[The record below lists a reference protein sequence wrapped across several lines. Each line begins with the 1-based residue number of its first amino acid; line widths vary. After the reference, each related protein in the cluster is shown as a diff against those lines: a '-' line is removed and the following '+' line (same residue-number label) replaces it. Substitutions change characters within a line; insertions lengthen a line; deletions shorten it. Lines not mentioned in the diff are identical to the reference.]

1 MRNNLETA
9 ELSGICE
16 IIWKMQNELS
26 GDLLCL
32 ENAKQ
37 NVRKLTLSGKCVIIW
52 KMRNKMSGNLLC
64 LENAKENE
72 NLYHSEKCE
81 SIEKIPTY
89 NLSFKFSE
97 DLYVEQIL

>member
-1 MRNNLETA
+1 M
-9 ELSGICE
+9 
-16 IIWKMQNELS
+16 
-26 GDLLCL
+26 
-32 ENAKQ
+32 
-37 NVRKLTLSGKCVIIW
+37 SGKCETKCQEAYFVW

-72 NLYHSEKCE
+72 NLYHSEKCK

-89 NLSFKFSE
+89 NLSFKLSE